1 MNGGRATGIALSGA
15 MYGVLCFSEPC
26 KHTRTEEGFVR
37 EKLIMG
43 QFPRNK
49 NEDILLDTKL

>member
-1 MNGGRATGIALSGA
+1 MNGGRETEIALSGA
-15 MYGVLCFSEPC
+15 MYGVLFFRG
-26 KHTRTEEGFVR
+26 HVNTQTRTEEGFVR

-49 NEDILLDTKL
+49 NEDFFTRY